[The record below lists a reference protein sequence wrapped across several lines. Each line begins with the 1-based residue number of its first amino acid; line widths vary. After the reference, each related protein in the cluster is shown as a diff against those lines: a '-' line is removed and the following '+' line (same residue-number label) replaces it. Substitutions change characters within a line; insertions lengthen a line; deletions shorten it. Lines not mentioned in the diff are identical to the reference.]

1 MRFALLL
8 TIPQSSMANKV
19 PLIVL
24 RLAAALM
31 ISAALSRILVPC
43 LLFYPVYHQLT
54 LRLYSVATTT
64 TS

>member
-1 MRFALLL
+1 
-8 TIPQSSMANKV
+8 MANKV

-31 ISAALSRILVPC
+31 ISAALSRIVVPAC

-64 TS
+64 S

>member
-1 MRFALLL
+1 
-8 TIPQSSMANKV
+8 MANKV

-31 ISAALSRILVPC
+31 ISAALSRIVVPC